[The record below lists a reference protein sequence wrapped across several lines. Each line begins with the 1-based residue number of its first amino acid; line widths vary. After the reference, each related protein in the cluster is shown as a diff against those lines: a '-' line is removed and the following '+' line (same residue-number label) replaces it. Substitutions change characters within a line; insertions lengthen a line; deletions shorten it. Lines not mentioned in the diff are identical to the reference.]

1 VCSIEYAKV
10 VYSRVNYHAEATEKQ
25 DRSLHLWWK
34 LTIWTWDLPLF
45 DFVIDAT
52 HMFAAP
58 VWSALLPIGTGTGL
72 PDDIDFVSIS
82 GRRFD
87 FVATTLGE

>member
-10 VYSRVNYHAEATEKQ
+10 VYSGVNYYAETTEKQ
-25 DRSLHLWWK
+25 DRSLRLRK
-34 LTIWTWDLPLF
+34 LTIWTWDQALF

-52 HMFAAP
+52 HMFAAT
-58 VWSALLPIGTGTGL
+58 VWSALLPIRTGTGL
-72 PDDIDFVSIS
+72 PDNIDLVSIS

-87 FVATTLGE
+87 FVATILGE

>member
-1 VCSIEYAKV
+1 
-10 VYSRVNYHAEATEKQ
+10 
-25 DRSLHLWWK
+25 
-34 LTIWTWDLPLF
+34 
-45 DFVIDAT
+45 VIDAT

-58 VWSALLPIGTGTGL
+58 VWSALLPIRTGTGL

-87 FVATTLGE
+87 FVSTTLGE